1 MIGRLFDGAPEPL
14 GVTLDESGANVAIFS
29 AHAEAIELCFFNE
42 ADEEVARIK
51 LPARSGDVFYGYVE
65 GLKEGQRYGFR
76 AYGPD
81 APRDGHRFN
90 PAKLLVDPY
99 ALALDRAFTLHPSL
113 FAFGEAADADSAAH
127 MPKAIITKPIH
138 ADSPR
143 PKYPWRDTIIY
154 ELHVKGFTALH
165 PDIPPHLRGTFAGLA
180 HEAAIAHLKRLGV
193 TALELMPCAAWIDE
207 RHLPPLGLADY
218 WGYNPI
224 AMMAP
229 DKRLAPGGWR
239 EVREAV
245 ARLHDSGF
253 EVILDVVFNH
263 TGESDEFGPTVSFRG
278 FDNASYYRLSEDRV
292 RYVNDSACG
301 NVLACDRRPVVRL
314 IMDALRAWALYG
326 GVDGF
331 RFDLA
336 PTLARGPSGFNR
348 DAPFL
353 SALLQDPI
361 LRDLKLIAEPWDLG
375 PGGYQLGAFPEPF
388 AEWNDRYKDSAR
400 RFWRG
405 DSCGVAELAT
415 RFAGS
420 QDVFAR
426 RRPSRSVNFIVAHDG
441 FTLRDLVSYAHKH
454 NEANGEENRDGA
466 DHNLSW
472 NNGVEG
478 ESEDAAI
485 NAARARDARN
495 LLATLLF
502 SRGTPMLLMGSELGK
517 TQSGNNNAYAQDSAL
532 SWIDWAQAD
541 EQLIDM
547 TAKLIAL
554 RKRHTALRNDRFL
567 DGESH
572 DAALIP
578 DVEWLRPDG
587 APMREDDWRDGNAQT
602 VVAALYAEGDRVI
615 VILHRGTDEIVV
627 RPPPGR
633 DNHGWRL
640 AFNSAMDGVDEDVE
654 GSLFVAPRSVV
665 FLVEEKCAA
674 RRPSAPA
681 SEEMLSRLAEAAGVQ
696 RQWRSV
702 EGALHDVPRETVR
715 ALLAQLGFPAS
726 TINDARDSLARISDF
741 RDRRALPESCSAKEG
756 EPFTLRLAAR
766 DGRIPGW
773 IVVTHEDGAKSRIAL
788 RAENAAPTTWQGLD
802 GRRCEGVEARLPPL
816 PAGRH
821 RLSLESGEICALI
834 VAPARC
840 YLPENARREFGISAQ
855 LYSVRRDNDQGIGDF
870 STLAELARVGA
881 NAGAALIAIN
891 PLHAL
896 FAQDRS
902 RASPYY
908 PSDRRF
914 LDPLYIDVANL
925 ARTLGAPID
934 FDEKVASALSAA
946 DEVAYTAVHTL
957 KMAALERAFET
968 FLDLMRRQP
977 DAAPA
982 ASFSRFIAQGGATL
996 ARFCLFESISEA
1008 RNGQS
1013 WRVWPQGLREASAA
1027 ALFAFASEYE
1037 SRIRFHQFLQW
1048 LADAQFA
1055 QAAQD
1060 ARAAGLSLGFCRD
1073 LAIGAAP
1080 DGAECWSRAGS
1091 FIDGFSIGAPPDP
1104 FNPEG
1109 QSWGLPAP
1117 SPIVVEKN
1125 GGADFAELL
1134 RANMS
1139 HAGALRIDH
1148 VMGLARLFI
1157 VPDGEKP
1164 AAGAYLSY
1172 PFDALLGQLAL
1183 ESRRAQCV
1191 VVGED
1196 LGTVPRGFRERLAQA
1211 DVLSYRVLWF
1221 ERSGEGFAPPTLY
1234 PKKAMACASTHDL
1247 PTIAGWWAGADIAE
1261 REALRLITPEA
1272 AEAARIARLAEKD
1285 ALLKALRGQ
1294 ALIGAAHQSS
1304 SPFDDALAQA
1314 LHAFVARTPCVLAM
1328 AQLDDLAGETSA
1340 INLPGT
1346 DRERSN
1352 WRRRLPKLLGELFDS
1367 PRACAILAGLCRNV
1381 DAISG
1386 AYPPSGEIDAADG
1399 HERFGQGA

>member
-1 MIGRLFDGAPEPL
+1 MTRLTDGAPEPL
-14 GVTLDESGANVAIFS
+14 GVTPDESGANVAIFS
-29 AHAEAIELCFFNE
+29 AHAESIELCLFNDV
-42 ADEEVARIK
+42 DEEIARIK
-51 LPARSGDVFYGYVE
+51 LPARSGDVFHGYFE
-65 GLKEGQRYGFR
+65 GLREGQRYGFR

-81 APRDGHRFN
+81 APHDGHRFN

-113 FAFGEAADADSAAH
+113 FAFGEAADADSAAD
-127 MPKAIITKPIH
+127 MPKAIVTKPIH
-138 ADSPR
+138 ADSAR
-143 PKYPWRDTIIY
+143 PKHPWRDTIIY

-180 HEAAIAHLKRLGV
+180 HQAAIAHLKRLGV
-193 TALELMPCAAWIDE
+193 TTLELLPCAAWIDE
-207 RHLPPLGLADY
+207 RHLPALGLSDY

-229 DKRLAPGGWR
+229 DPRLAPGGWR

-278 FDNASYYRLSEDRV
+278 LDNANYYRLAEDRT
-292 RYVNDSACG
+292 RYANDSACG
-301 NVLACDRRPVVRL
+301 NVLDCARAHVVRL

-375 PGGYQLGAFPEPF
+375 PGGYQLGKFPEPF

-454 NEANGEENRDGA
+454 NEANGEANRDGA
-466 DHNLSW
+466 NHNLSW

-478 ESEDAAI
+478 ESEDVAL
-485 NAARARDARN
+485 NAARAQDARN

-517 TQSGNNNAYAQDSAL
+517 TQSGNNNAYAQDSVL
-532 SWIDWAQAD
+532 SWIDWTQAD
-541 EQLIDM
+541 EELIET

-554 RKRHTALRNDRFL
+554 RKRHPALRNNRFL
-567 DGESH
+567 DGASH

-587 APMREDDWRDGNAQT
+587 APMREDDWRDGDAQT
-602 VVAALYAEGDRVI
+602 VVAALYTDGDRVI

-633 DNHGWRL
+633 DNHEWKV
-640 AFNSAMDGVDEDVE
+640 AFSSANHGANEDVE
-654 GSLFVAPRSVV
+654 ESLLITPRSVAL
-665 FLVEEKCAA
+665 LVEEKRAS
-674 RRPSAPA
+674 RRSLAPA
-681 SEEMLSRLAEAAGVQ
+681 SEEILSRLAEAAGVQ
-696 RQWRSV
+696 RQWRDV
-702 EGALHDVPRETVR
+702 EGALHDVPRETIS

-741 RDRRALPESCSAKEG
+741 RDRRAPPTSLSAIEG
-756 EPFTLRLAAR
+756 EPVMLRLAAR
-766 DGRIPGW
+766 NGRTPGW
-773 IVVTHEDGAKSRIAL
+773 IIATHEDGSESRIAL
-788 RAENAAPTTWQGLD
+788 RAENAAPTTWRGLD
-802 GRRCEGVEARLPPL
+802 GRRCEGVKARLPPL

-821 RLSLESGEICALI
+821 RLSLESGEVCALT

-840 YLPENARREFGISAQ
+840 YLPEDTRREFGLSAQ
-855 LYSVRRDNDQGIGDF
+855 LYALRRDGDQGIGDF
-870 STLAELARVGA
+870 STLLELGRIGA
-881 NAGAALIAIN
+881 TAGASLIAIN

-934 FDEKVASALSAA
+934 FDESSAVALRAVP
-946 DEVAYTAVHTL
+946 EVDYPAVHAL

-968 FLDLMRRQP
+968 FLDLLRRQP

-982 ASFSRFIAQGGATL
+982 ASFSRFIGQGGATL

-1027 ALFAFASEYE
+1027 SLFAFASEYE

-1048 LADAQFA
+1048 LADAQFGR
-1055 QAAQD
+1055 AAQD

-1080 DGAECWSRAGS
+1080 DGAECWSRSGT
-1091 FIDGFSIGAPPDP
+1091 FIDGFSIGAPPDT

-1109 QSWGLPAP
+1109 QSWDLPP
-1117 SPIVVEKN
+1117 LNPIEIEKN

-1134 RANMS
+1134 RANMR

-1148 VMGLARLFI
+1148 VMGLARLFV

-1164 AAGAYLSY
+1164 AAKS
-1172 PFDALLGQLAL
+1172 
-1183 ESRRAQCV
+1183 
-1191 VVGED
+1191 
-1196 LGTVPRGFRERLAQA
+1196 
-1211 DVLSYRVLWF
+1211 
-1221 ERSGEGFAPPTLY
+1221 APP
-1234 PKKAMACASTHDL
+1234 SFS
-1247 PTIAGWWAGADIAE
+1247 IS
-1261 REALRLITPEA
+1261 
-1272 AEAARIARLAEKD
+1272 
-1285 ALLKALRGQ
+1285 
-1294 ALIGAAHQSS
+1294 IGLG
-1304 SPFDDALAQA
+1304 D
-1314 LHAFVARTPCVLAM
+1314 
-1328 AQLDDLAGETSA
+1328 G
-1340 INLPGT
+1340 N
-1346 DRERSN
+1346 
-1352 WRRRLPKLLGELFDS
+1352 PKLW
-1367 PRACAILAGLCRNV
+1367 PCGLN
-1381 DAISG
+1381 G
-1386 AYPPSGEIDAADG
+1386 
-1399 HERFGQGA
+1399 

>member
-1 MIGRLFDGAPEPL
+1 MNRVADGAPEPL

-51 LPARSGDVFYGYVE
+51 LPARSGDVFHGYIE
-65 GLKEGQRYGFR
+65 GLREGQRYGFR

-81 APRDGHRFN
+81 TPRDGHRFN

-99 ALALDRAFTLHPSL
+99 ALALDRVFTLHPLL
-113 FAFGEAADADSAAH
+113 FAYGEAADADSAAH
-127 MPKAIITKPIH
+127 LPKAIITKPVH
-138 ADSPR
+138 ADGPR
-143 PKYPWRDTIIY
+143 PKHPWRDTIIY

-193 TALELMPCAAWIDE
+193 TTLELLPCAAWIDE
-207 RHLPPLGLADY
+207 RHLPPLGLSDY

-314 IMDALRAWALYG
+314 VMDALRAWALYG

-336 PTLARGPSGFNR
+336 PTLARSPSGFNR

-353 SALLQDPI
+353 SALLQDPV

-375 PGGYQLGAFPEPF
+375 PGGYQLGKFPEPF

-454 NEANGEENRDGA
+454 NEANDEENRDGA

-517 TQSGNNNAYAQDSAL
+517 TQSGNNNAYAQDNAL

-554 RKRHTALRNDRFL
+554 RNRHPALRDDRFL

-587 APMREDDWRDGNAQT
+587 APMREDDWRDGDAQT
-602 VVAALYAEGDRVI
+602 LIAALYAEGDRVI

-821 RLSLESGEICALI
+821 RLSLESGEICALT

-840 YLPENARREFGISAQ
+840 YLPENARREFGLSAQ

-870 STLAELARVGA
+870 STLVELARVGA
-881 NAGAALIAIN
+881 KAGASLIAIN

-896 FAQDRS
+896 FAQDRT

-934 FDEKVASALSAA
+934 FDESSAVALRAVP
-946 DEVAYTAVHTL
+946 EVDYPGVHTL
-957 KMAALERAFET
+957 KMAALERAFEV

-982 ASFSRFIAQGGATL
+982 ASFSHFVAQGGAAL

-1013 WRVWPQGLREASAA
+1013 WRMWPHELGEASAA
-1027 ALFAFASEYE
+1027 ALFAFASEHE

-1055 QAAQD
+1055 KAAQD
-1060 ARAAGLSLGFCRD
+1060 ARGAGLSLGFCRD

-1080 DGAECWSRAGS
+1080 DGAECWSRSKS

-1109 QSWGLPAP
+1109 QSWGLPP
-1117 SPIVVEKN
+1117 PNPIEMEKD

-1134 RANMS
+1134 RANMR

-1148 VMGLARLFI
+1148 VMGLARLFL
-1157 VPDGEKP
+1157 VPDGERP
-1164 AAGAYLSY
+1164 AAGAYVSY

-1221 ERSGEGFAPPTLY
+1221 ERSGEGFAPPRLY
-1234 PKKAMACASTHDL
+1234 PKSAMACVSTHDL
-1247 PTIAGWWAGADIAE
+1247 PTVAGWWAAADIAE
-1261 REALRLITPEA
+1261 REALGLITPEA
-1272 AEAARIARLAEKD
+1272 AEAARIARRAEKD

-1352 WRRRLPKLLGELFDS
+1352 WRRRLPRLLNELFDS

>member
-1 MIGRLFDGAPEPL
+1 MIGRLSDGAPEPL
-14 GVTLDESGANVAIFS
+14 GVTPDESGANVAVFS
-29 AHAEAIELCFFNE
+29 AHAEAIELCLFDD
-42 ADEEVARIK
+42 ADEEIARIK
-51 LPARSGDVFYGYVE
+51 LPARSGDVFHGYVE
-65 GLKEGQRYGFR
+65 GLREGQRYGFR

-81 APRDGHRFN
+81 APDVGHRFN

-99 ALALDRAFTLHPSL
+99 ALTLDRAFMLHPSL
-113 FAFGEAADADSAAH
+113 FAYDETARADSAAH
-127 MPKAIITKPIH
+127 MPKAIVTKPIH
-138 ADSPR
+138 ADSAR
-143 PKYPWRDTIIY
+143 PKHPWRDTIIY
-154 ELHVKGFTALH
+154 ELHVKGFTATH
-165 PDIPPHLRGTFAGLA
+165 PDVPREIRGTFAGLA
-180 HEAAIAHLKRLGV
+180 HKAAIAHLKRLGV
-193 TALELMPCAAWIDE
+193 TALELLPCAAWIDE
-207 RHLPPLGLADY
+207 RHLPALGLSDY

-229 DKRLAPGGWR
+229 DPRLAPGGWR
-239 EVREAV
+239 EVRDAV
-245 ARLHDSGF
+245 ARLHDAGL
-253 EVILDVVFNH
+253 EVIIDVVFNH

-278 FDNASYYRLSEDRV
+278 LDNSSYYRLADDRA

-301 NVLACDRRPVVRL
+301 NVLACERAHVARL
-314 IMDALRAWALYG
+314 VMDALRAWTLYG

-336 PTLARGPSGFNR
+336 PTLARRPSEFDR

-375 PGGYQLGAFPEPF
+375 PGGHRLGEFPEPF

-405 DSCGVAELAT
+405 ESCGVAELAT

-420 QDVFAR
+420 QDVFSR
-426 RRPSRSVNFIVAHDG
+426 RRPSRSVNFIVVHDG

-454 NEANGEENRDGA
+454 NEANGEKNRDGA
-466 DHNLSW
+466 NRNLSW

-485 NAARARDARN
+485 SAARARDARN

-517 TQSGNNNAYAQDSAL
+517 TQSGNNNAYAQDNAL

-541 EQLIDM
+541 EELIET

-554 RKRHTALRNDRFL
+554 RKQHPALQEDRFL
-567 DGESH
+567 VGAPH
-572 DAALIP
+572 DATLIP
-578 DVEWLRPDG
+578 DVEWWHADG
-587 APMREDDWRDGNAQT
+587 APMREHDWRDGDAQT
-602 VVAALYAEGDRVI
+602 LIAALYAEDDRAV
-615 VILHRGTDEIVV
+615 VILHRGRDEIIV
-627 RPPPGR
+627 RAPPAR
-633 DNHGWRL
+633 DGHGWRL
-640 AFNSAMDGVDEDVE
+640 AFNSAMNGADEDVE
-654 GSLFVAPRSVV
+654 ESLFVAPRSVAL
-665 FLVEEKCAA
+665 LVEEKRPS
-674 RRPSAPA
+674 RRSSAPA
-681 SEEMLSRLAEAAGVQ
+681 SEEILSLLAEAAGVQ
-696 RQWRSV
+696 REWRDV
-702 EGALHDVPRETVR
+702 DGALHDVPRETISS
-715 ALLAQLGFPAS
+715 LLAQLGFPARRLD
-726 TINDARDSLARISDF
+726 DARDGLARLSDF
-741 RDRRALPESCSAKEG
+741 RDRRALPESFSAREG

-766 DGRIPGW
+766 NGRTPGW
-773 IVVTHEDGAKSRIAL
+773 IVVTREDGAESRVPL
-788 RAENAAPTTWQGLD
+788 GVENAAPIAWRGLD
-802 GRRCEGVEARLPPL
+802 GRRCHGVEARLPSL

-821 RLSLESGEICALI
+821 RLSLESGEVCALT

-840 YLPENARREFGISAQ
+840 HLPENARREFGLSAQ
-855 LYSVRRDNDQGIGDF
+855 LYSVRRDGDQGIGDF
-870 STLAELARVGA
+870 STLVELARVGA

-896 FAQDRS
+896 FAQDRA

-914 LDPLYIDVANL
+914 LDPLYIDVADM
-925 ARTLGAPID
+925 ARMLGAPID
-934 FDEKVASALSAA
+934 FDEKAASALSAA

-957 KMAALERAFET
+957 KMAAFERAFEL
-968 FLDLMRRQP
+968 FLDLSRRQP
-977 DAAPA
+977 DAAPVT
-982 ASFSRFIAQGGATL
+982 SFQRFVFKGGAAL
-996 ARFCLFESISEA
+996 ARFCIFEAISEA

-1013 WRVWPQGLREASAA
+1013 WRMWPQELRDASAA
-1027 ALFAFASEYE
+1027 ALFAFASEHE

-1048 LADAQFA
+1048 LAETQFA

-1104 FNPEG
+1104 FNPQG
-1109 QSWGLPAP
+1109 QSWGLP
-1117 SPIVVEKN
+1117 SPNPIEIEKD

-1134 RANMS
+1134 RANMRY
-1139 HAGALRIDH
+1139 AGALRIDH
-1148 VMGLARLFI
+1148 VMGLARLFV

-1172 PFDALLGQLAL
+1172 PFDAMLGQLAL
-1183 ESRRAQCV
+1183 ESRRAQCI

-1221 ERSGEGFAPPTLY
+1221 ERSGEGFAPPPLY

-1247 PTIAGWWAGADIAE
+1247 PTVEGWWAAADIAE
-1261 REALRLITPEA
+1261 KEALGLIPPGA
-1272 AEAARIARLAEKD
+1272 AEAARVARRAERN
-1285 ALLKALRGQ
+1285 ALLEALHAQ
-1294 ALIGAAHQSS
+1294 ALIDDAHQSS

-1314 LHAFVARTPCVLAM
+1314 LHAFIARTPSVLAI
-1328 AQLDDLAGETSA
+1328 AQLDDFAAEMRA

-1346 DRERSN
+1346 DRERLN
-1352 WRRRLPKLLGELFDS
+1352 WRRRLPESLNALFRS
-1367 PRACAILAGLCRNV
+1367 LRARAILSGLCRNV